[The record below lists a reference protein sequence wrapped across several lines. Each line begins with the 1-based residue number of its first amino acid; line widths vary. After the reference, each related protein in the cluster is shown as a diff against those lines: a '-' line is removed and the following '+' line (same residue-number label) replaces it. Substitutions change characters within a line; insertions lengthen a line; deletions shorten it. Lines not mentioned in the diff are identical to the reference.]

1 MKMSYY
7 LLMPAQEGLGACLLQ
22 GDQPCS
28 SPYIKFTEKCWV
40 KLRSNRKRNVCD
52 VFDTSKF
59 HQYINGKTVRELR
72 NTPIPGVGLNSVSH
86 SAAKMGRRRRSIIP
100 IKNTTPEKRVLKE
113 KHCKFR
119 RSILIEAASPL
130 NH

>member
-1 MKMSYY
+1 MSYY

-28 SPYIKFTEKCWV
+28 SLYIKFTEQCWV
-40 KLRSNRKRNVCD
+40 KLCSKEKEMFAMSLTPAN
-52 VFDTSKF
+52 FTSTF
-59 HQYINGKTVRELR
+59 NGKTVRELR

-119 RSILIEAASPL
+119 RSILIEATSPL